1 MNRAAEGR
9 GPRRGESVGA
19 ILSYLFSDERE
30 NIRGKV
36 LGVYVV
42 LCAANIAAWIW
53 AIVAFHEFPLLL
65 GTSALA
71 YSFGL
76 RHAFDA
82 DHIAAID
89 NVTRKL
95 MQEGRRPVG
104 VGLFF
109 SLGHST
115 IVVALTIAI
124 AVATTALQGRFDAF
138 KSFGGVAGTLVS
150 ALFLFAIAIANIV
163 VLASVW
169 RAFQTVKS
177 GGRFVGEDLDL
188 MLANRGLLGRLFR
201 RFFRIIERSWQMYPL
216 GILFGLGFDTATE
229 VGLLGISAT
238 QASQGLSIWSIM
250 VFPALFT
257 AGMTLID
264 TTDSILMLGAYG
276 WAFVKPIRKLY
287 YNLTI
292 TAVSVIVAVV
302 VGGLE
307 VLNLIGDQLGL
318 TDGGGFWGA
327 IGEINDNF
335 GILGYIIVGICVL
348 SWLISFLVYR
358 AKRYDEI
365 EVATS

>member
-1 MNRAAEGR
+1 MIV
-9 GPRRGESVGA
+9 SVA
-19 ILSYLFSDERE
+19 NLFNDSRQ

-36 LGVYVV
+36 VAVYTLLIVFN
-42 LCAANIAAWIW
+42 AAAWLWAIAA
-53 AIVAFHEFPLLL
+53 FHNYPVLL
-65 GTSALA
+65 GTAALA

-124 AVATTALQGRFDAF
+124 AIATTTLEGRFHAF

-150 ALFLFAIAIANIV
+150 ALFLFAIAIANIA

-169 RAFQTVKS
+169 RTFQMVKR
-177 GGRFVGEDLDL
+177 GGRFVEEDLDL
-188 MLANRGLLGRLFR
+188 MLANRGLLARLFR
-201 RFFRIIERSWQMYPL
+201 RFFRLIEHSWQMYPL
-216 GILFGLGFDTATE
+216 GVLFGLGFDTATE

-238 QASQGLSIWSIM
+238 QASQGLSIWSIL

-276 WAFVKPIRKLY
+276 WAFIKPIRKLY

-292 TAVSVIVAVV
+292 TAVSVIVAVI

-307 VLNLIGDQLGL
+307 TLNLIGDRLGL
-318 TDGGGFWGA
+318 TGGGGFWGA
-327 IGEINDNF
+327 IGSLSDNF
-335 GILGYIIVGICVL
+335 GVLGYVIVGVFAAAWAV
-348 SWLISFLVYR
+348 SYVVYR
-358 AKRYDEI
+358 VNGYDEI
-365 EVATS
+365 EVSTG

>member
-1 MNRAAEGR
+1 MIAAL
-9 GPRRGESVGA
+9 A
-19 ILSYLFSDERE
+19 NLFNDKQAA
-30 NIRGKV
+30 IRGKV
-36 LGVYVV
+36 FALYVLLFV
-42 LCAANIAAWIW
+42 FNAAAWLW
-53 AIVAFHEFPLLL
+53 ATVAFHNYPALL
-65 GTSALA
+65 GTAALA

-95 MQEGRRPVG
+95 MQEGRRPPG
-104 VGLFF
+104 GGLFF
-109 SLGHST
+109 SLRHST

-150 ALFLFAIAIANIV
+150 ALFLFAIAIANII

-169 RAFQTVKS
+169 RTFQTFKS
-177 GGRFVGEDLDL
+177 GGRFVEEDLDL

-201 RFFRIIERSWQMYPL
+201 RFFRLIERSWQMYPL
-216 GILFGLGFDTATE
+216 GVLFGLGFDTANE
-229 VGLLGISAT
+229 VGLIGISAP
-238 QASQGLSIWSIM
+238 QASQGLSIWSIL

-264 TTDSILMLGAYG
+264 TTDSVIMLGAYG
-276 WAFVKPIRKLY
+276 WAFIKPIRKLY

-292 TAVSVIVAVV
+292 TAVSVIVAVI

-307 VLNLIGDQLGL
+307 D
-318 TDGGGFWGA
+318 
-327 IGEINDNF
+327 
-335 GILGYIIVGICVL
+335 
-348 SWLISFLVYR
+348 R
-358 AKRYDEI
+358 
-365 EVATS
+365 